1 MSQKRLLRCDQKRDV
16 SHLLL
21 QCDFALEDGVQL
33 HHDVTRFAAILRKL
47 ALLLMANGAV
57 FWASHVETCLRAV
70 ENSDTW
76 GLRRFKEMF
85 GGTGSLNDLVLQRDG
100 SPLLQE
106 NDELRALLDEAWI
119 LAGELARREL

>member
-1 MSQKRLLRCDQKRDV
+1 MRPKRDV

-21 QCDFALEDGVQL
+21 QCDFALKDGVQL
-33 HHDVTRFAAILRKL
+33 HHDVARFAAVLRKL

-70 ENSDTW
+70 ENSDAW

-85 GGTGSLNDLVLQRDG
+85 GGMASLNDLVLQRDG

-106 NDELRALLDEAWI
+106 NDELHALLDEAWI
-119 LAGELARREL
+119 LADELARREL